1 MIDKYQRKAHFYN
14 LYLLRFNFYL
24 MNNIIKKY
32 IFIFLCIFGTSCSS
46 FVSPIVE
53 NRGYVFDDKLLNEIY
68 LDQTVASDVLDI
80 LGSPSTTSS
89 IDASTWYYIY
99 SKAETIAFYNPEI
112 TDRRVLAITFSDDD
126 KVNNLKYY
134 GLEDGKVISYVNRQT
149 PTRGRELTVI
159 QQLFGNLGRLGA
171 GSLPGN

>member
-1 MIDKYQRKAHFYN
+1 
-14 LYLLRFNFYL
+14 
-24 MNNIIKKY
+24 MNYVIKKY
-32 IFIFLCIFGTSCSS
+32 IFVFLCIFTTSCSS
-46 FVSPIVE
+46 LVSPIVE
-53 NRGYVFDDKLLNEIY
+53 NRGYVFDDELLNKVVLEQSI
-68 LDQTVASDVLDI
+68 ASDVIDL
-80 LGSPSTTSS
+80 LGSTSTTSS

-99 SKAETIAFYNPEI
+99 SKAETTAFYHPEI
-112 TDRRVLAITFSDDD
+112 TDRRVLAISFNNEN

-134 GLEDGKVISYVNRQT
+134 SLEDGKVISYVDRQT